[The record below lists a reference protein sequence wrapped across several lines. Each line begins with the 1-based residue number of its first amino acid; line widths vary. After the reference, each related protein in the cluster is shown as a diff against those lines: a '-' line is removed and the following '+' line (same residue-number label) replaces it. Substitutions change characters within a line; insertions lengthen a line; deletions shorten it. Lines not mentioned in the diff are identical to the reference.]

1 MAELMHLLYF
11 LNGMIKKILG
21 INLQSA
27 LKKWRSFFIL
37 SSFALLCLV
46 IGWLTSAYY
55 VYSTPYNSTQKEI
68 TILKGS
74 STLDTLFLLYKEKI
88 LPHPYLTI
96 TFAIFMK
103 GPLKLIAGEYIFPH
117 NTSPKKVLKALRLGQ
132 VLEHKFVFPEG
143 LTTHEIVTSINNDP
157 RLSGF
162 ISVKIPEG
170 SLFPS
175 TYKLQRNYDRMKLIK
190 VMQNSMNKLVKE
202 LMKTNQNPF
211 IKTEEQLITFASI
224 LEKEAAIP
232 EELPRIAGVFVNRL
246 KNNMR
251 LQSCPTVMYAKTLGR
266 TKASNILT
274 YEDLKIESE
283 YNTYKKNGLPIG
295 PICCPG
301 LNALKAAAQPMNTQE
316 LFFVFDGKQHHFSIT
331 YKEHLHRKNLIKKHS
346 KDNR

>member
-1 MAELMHLLYF
+1 
-11 LNGMIKKILG
+11 MIKKILG
-21 INLQSA
+21 FNLQSA
-27 LKKWRSFFIL
+27 LTKWRSFFVL
-37 SSFALLCLV
+37 GSFALLCVV
-46 IGWLTSAYY
+46 IGWLTYAYY
-55 VYSTPYNSTQKEI
+55 VYSNPYNPTQKEI
-68 TILKGS
+68 TIIKGS
-74 STLDTLFLLYKEKI
+74 STLDALFLLYKEKI

-96 TFAIFMK
+96 TFAIFMRSPFK
-103 GPLKLIAGEYIFPH
+103 FVAGEYLFPTNAPPKQIF
-117 NTSPKKVLKALRLGQ
+117 KILRMGQ

-157 RLSGF
+157 RLSGALN
-162 ISVKIPEG
+162 IKIPEG

-175 TYKLQRNYDRMKLIK
+175 TYKLQRNSDRMQLIK
-190 VMQNSMNKLVKE
+190 VMQDNMNKLAKE

-246 KNNMR
+246 KNHMR
-251 LQSCPTVMYAKTLGR
+251 LQSCPTVIYAKTLGK
-266 TKASNILT
+266 TKTSNILT

-301 LNALKAAAQPMNTQE
+301 LNALKAAAYPMNTTE
-316 LFFVFDGKQHHFSIT
+316 LFFVFDGKQHHFSVT
-331 YKEHLHRKNLIKKHS
+331 YKEHLNRKNLIKKRS
-346 KDNR
+346 KDSR